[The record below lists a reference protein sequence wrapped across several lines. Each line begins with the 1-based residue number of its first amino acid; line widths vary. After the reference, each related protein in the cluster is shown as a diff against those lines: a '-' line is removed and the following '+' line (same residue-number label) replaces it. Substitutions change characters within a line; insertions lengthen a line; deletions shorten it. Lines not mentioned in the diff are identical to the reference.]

1 MNVIIGTK
9 ITVASMGIGGVLIN
23 PVEHT
28 VASTT
33 RTTVTLSDGSE
44 FKMKDIYQNIALNIY
59 FVLVYPA
66 AR

>member
-9 ITVASMGIGGVLIN
+9 ITVASMGIGGVLVN

-28 VASTT
+28 VASIT
-33 RTTVTLSDGSE
+33 RTTIVLSNGSK
-44 FKMKDIYQNIALNIY
+44 FKMKDIYMNTALNIY
-59 FVLVYPA
+59 FVLVCPT